1 MGTIYKRS
9 SPIYLRL
16 SPMLTDPLSEILSSL
31 KARTYVAG
39 GYDFGGNWSI
49 QYDMHDGIKCFAVV
63 AGQCWLEVDG
73 HLEPIQLHVGD
84 CVLLPSGRRFRL
96 AKDLAFKSIDIT
108 ELSEMDW
115 RGGIATVDGGG
126 DTLVLGGHFA
136 FSGEHTTMLLGAMP
150 PIFRL
155 REDGDKEG
163 LRWVLDRMRRELTD
177 KRPGSVLILQNLA
190 QLLLVEAL
198 RLYLAHGTG
207 RVCGWLFALGDS
219 RLAPAVIA
227 MHDNPGAHWTLP
239 LLAER
244 AGMSRSKF
252 AQRFKTVTGLS
263 PIDYLLR
270 WRMLLACDRL
280 TARRETLSAIALS
293 LGHSSDAAFRTA
305 FKRVTGQSPGRFVG

>member
-1 MGTIYKRS
+1 M
-9 SPIYLRL
+9 L
-16 SPMLTDPLSEILSSL
+16 SDPLSEILSFL

-39 GYDFGGNWSI
+39 GYDFGGDWSI

-63 AGQCWLEVDG
+63 AGRCWLEVEG
-73 HLEPIQLHVGD
+73 HPEPIQLKSGD
-84 CVLLPSGRRFRL
+84 SVLLPSGRRFSL
-96 AKDLAFKSIDIT
+96 AKDLAFKSIDIA

-115 RGGIATVDGGG
+115 RGGIATVKGGG

-136 FSGEHTTMLLGAMP
+136 FSGDHTTMLLGAMP

-155 REDGDKEG
+155 REEGDKEG
-163 LRWVLDRMRRELTD
+163 LRWVLDRMRRELTA
-177 KRPGSVLILQNLA
+177 KRPGGTLILQNLA

-198 RLYLAHGTG
+198 RLYLAHGSG
-207 RVCGWLFALGDS
+207 RVSGWLFALGDA

-227 MHDNPGAHWTLP
+227 MHENPGAHWTLP

-252 AQRFKTVTGLS
+252 AHRFKTVTGVS

-270 WRMLLACDRL
+270 WRMLLASDRL
-280 TARRETLSAIALS
+280 LARREPLSAIALS
-293 LGHSSDAAFRTA
+293 LGYSSDAAFRTA